1 VDACSHRLLEEGM
14 SQKRFGKSDAYRG
27 IAVAIVVGTVVLGFG
42 SAQAAQLY
50 DGEKVDVR
58 LDSTIATGVTV
69 RAASRD
75 MDMVYVG
82 NGGTNVDPAYSSFD
96 NGNLNY
102 DGGDVTSTA
111 AKLTMDLELIYSEP
125 LPWLREIGA
134 FVRANGFYDVVQNCG
149 HCTRRTRLAPE
160 ARHRPSVIEGG
171 VVGTQFRVLDAY
183 AFGSV
188 DVLDRLI
195 DVRVGN
201 QVISWGESLFIPGGI
216 NQINGFDVSKFRS
229 PGSEIKEALV
239 PAPAIRVSSKIIERL
254 SFEGYYQFAWFR
266 TQLDPVGT
274 FFSTNDLIGRGTKG
288 LYINS
293 SVLSPGTGDEGSP
306 NPSPIL
312 VRRQGEETPSDQ
324 GQGGVAL
331 RYYWDRIFTE
341 FGAYYLRYHS
351 KQPALGFAG
360 VALLATNPDTG
371 NGVGLSPAVPPFF
384 TGYYVEQYAEGIDLV
399 GASFST
405 EVFGAALAGEI
416 SYRPNDPVSISASA
430 TPTSAPNFTFPVF
443 SDGYVREK
451 RIQAQASTIVNM
463 SSSTRLIGP
472 VVGFS
477 QADDL
482 QLIAELAVVNYPD
495 LAPICPVK
503 GVPAL
508 GCIAYATAPDRTAD
522 ATSFGYQLLMQGNY
536 ANPFDVPITLTPRVS
551 FSHDAV
557 GDSPGQQPF
566 VEGRKAVAVGLK
578 VDYLATWVFDVSYAN
593 FMGAGTANLNRDRDF
608 VAASLS
614 YSF

>member
-1 VDACSHRLLEEGM
+1 M
-14 SQKRFGKSDAYRG
+14 SQIRCSKRDARRG
-27 IAVAIVVGTVVLGFG
+27 LGMAVAVATAVLGAG
-42 SAQAAQLY
+42 PAWTAQLY

-69 RAASRD
+69 RATSRD
-75 MDMVYVG
+75 MDMVYIG
-82 NGGTNVDPAYSSFD
+82 NGGNSRDPAYSSFD
-96 NGNLNY
+96 DGNLNY
-102 DGGDVTSTA
+102 NRGDVTSTA
-111 AKLTMDLELIYSEP
+111 AKLTMDLEVIYSEP
-125 LPWLREIGA
+125 LPWLRDVGV

-149 HCTRRTRLAPE
+149 HCTRRTPLAPE
-160 ARHRPSVIEGG
+160 ARHRTSVIEGG

-195 DVRVGN
+195 DVRIGN

-216 NQINGFDVSKFRS
+216 NQINGFDVAKFRS

-239 PAPAIRVSSKIIERL
+239 PAPAIRLSSKIIGGL

-293 SVLSPGTGDEGSP
+293 SALTPGTGDGGSP

-312 VRRQGEETPSDQ
+312 VPRLGEETPSHQ

-360 VALLATNPDTG
+360 WALSGPIFGVNPDTG
-371 NGVGLSPAVPPFF
+371 NGVGITPANPITRAPGF
-384 TGYYVEQYAEGIDLV
+384 YVEQYAEDIDLV

-405 EVFGAALAGEI
+405 EVFGAALAGEV
-416 SYRPNDPVSISASA
+416 SYRPNEPVSISATA
-430 TPTSAPNFTFPVF
+430 TPTGLPILTFVTA
-443 SDGYVREK
+443 DGFVREK
-451 RIQAQASTIVNM
+451 RIQAQVSTIVNM

-482 QLIAELAVVNYPD
+482 QLIAELAVVNYPN
-495 LAPICPVK
+495 LSPICPVK
-503 GVPAL
+503 GALPA
-508 GCIAYATAPDRTAD
+508 GCVSYAVAPDRTAD
-522 ATSFGYQLLMQGNY
+522 ATSFGYQLLLQGNY

-566 VEGRKAVAVGLK
+566 IEGRKAVAVGLK

-593 FMGAGTANLNRDRDF
+593 FLGAGTANLNSDRDF